1 MEIERLTGRIHE
13 YETKLREFATENDGL
28 KRQIKET
35 EIGLTQRWESELR
48 SKSSNFEQ
56 ILANAQREKQELE
69 INIKNLSRSFQEK

>member
-1 MEIERLTGRIHE
+1 VEIERLTGRIHE